1 MNKGIVL
8 PCAYV
13 LTLTMLEVR
22 PVILTGVGILNIF
35 FIGNSVLVFW
45 IYFDSY
51 SGNAFFD
58 DNLHIYLIVNFK
70 K

>member
-1 MNKGIVL
+1 
-8 PCAYV
+8 
-13 LTLTMLEVR
+13 MLEVR
-22 PVILTGVGILNIF
+22 TVILTGVGILNIF

-58 DNLHIYLIVNFK
+58 DNLHIYLIFTLRQVP
-70 K
+70 

>member
-1 MNKGIVL
+1 
-8 PCAYV
+8 
-13 LTLTMLEVR
+13 MLEVR

-58 DNLHIYLIVNFK
+58 DNLHIYLIFTLRQAH
-70 K
+70 